1 MMTRYPH
8 VLEPL
13 RLAGGLELRNRL
25 FFASMG
31 VDLADHSG
39 CVTPAMIEFYQ
50 GIMEGG
56 CSMAF
61 LCNATVSP
69 QSRLQ
74 STGLGLFEAHQGESL
89 RAMFAMAEQVNTP
102 VGVQLQHYGGQGTTT
117 HTGVAVL
124 TPSGVPCPRVS
135 KLDPDYRVRI
145 MDETDIALVIEQFA
159 HSAWLAWT
167 NGARLVQLQA
177 SNGYLLSSFLSPHTN
192 KRTDRYGGSE
202 ENRARLLLD
211 VVRAIRERTQGQLI
225 VTIRLGIDDRLG
237 AEGLQYPDLKE
248 TVQALC
254 QAGVAALEC
263 SMCMGATFGQLIVHS
278 ETMDHYLQTGVRA
291 IKSVAT
297 VPVGYAGFIDGLDKA
312 EQLLADGVCDW
323 VGMSRALFADNDL
336 INKTLQGRSAD
347 IHKCR
352 WDSQCFS
359 DKSNPRL
366 DRVYCCV
373 NPKYLRPALA

>member
-1 MMTRYPH
+1 MTVHYPN

-13 RLAGGLELRNRL
+13 HLKGGLTLRNRL

-31 VDLADHSG
+31 VDLADRSG
-39 CVTPAMIEFYQ
+39 CVTPAMVEFYQ

-74 STGLGLFEAHQGESL
+74 STGLALFEPHQGESL
-89 RAMFAMAEQVNTP
+89 KAMFEMAERVGTP

-117 HTGVAVL
+117 NTGVPVL

-135 KLDPDYRVRI
+135 KLDPDYRVRV
-145 MDETDIALVIEQFA
+145 MDEADIAQVIEQFA
-159 HSAWLAWT
+159 HSAWLAWI
-167 NGARLVQLQA
+167 NGAQLVQLQA

-192 KRTDRYGGSE
+192 KRTDRYGGSQ

-211 VVRAIRERTQGQLI
+211 VVRAIRERTQGKLI
-225 VTIRLGIDDRLG
+225 VTIRLGIDDQLG
-237 AEGLQYPDLKE
+237 DEGLQYPDIKE

-263 SMCMGATFGQLIVHS
+263 SMCIGATFGQLIHHS
-278 ETMDHYLQTGVRA
+278 SAMDDYLQAGVKAIRA
-291 IKSVAT
+291 VST
-297 VPVGYAGFIDGLDKA
+297 VPVGYAGFTDGLDKA
-312 EQLLADGVCDW
+312 ERLLGEGVCDW

-336 INKTLQGRSAD
+336 INKTLQGRAAE

-373 NPKYLRPALA
+373 NPKYLRPSLA

>member
-13 RLAGGLELRNRL
+13 RLAGGLERNRL

-56 CSMAF
+56 CYG
-61 LCNATVSP
+61 VSV
-69 QSRLQ
+69 QRHGLAAVALQ

-102 VGVQLQHYGGQGTTT
+102 VGVQLQHYGGQAPPR
-117 HTGVAVL
+117 TGVAVL

-202 ENRARLLLD
+202 ENRARLLLE

-237 AEGLQYPDLKE
+237 AEGLQYPDIKE

-263 SMCMGATFGQLIVHS
+263 SMCMGATFGQLIVHRRPWTLPAS
-278 ETMDHYLQTGVRA
+278 RRAGDQVRGD
-291 IKSVAT
+291 S
-297 VPVGYAGFIDGLDKA
+297 AGGLRRFHRRSGQG

-336 INKTLQGRSAD
+336 INKTLQAAPPISTNAGGTASASATRAIRD
-347 IHKCR
+347 WIGCI
-352 WDSQCFS
+352 
-359 DKSNPRL
+359 
-366 DRVYCCV
+366 
-373 NPKYLRPALA
+373 AA